1 MKNEIIQNLREL
13 DKFKEIIEQIETK
26 KTPINISGL
35 VFVGKSH
42 MISTIKE
49 DIKRPIC
56 VITYN
61 ELQAKNL
68 VKDLRFFIDKVEY
81 FGKREI
87 ASYDYV
93 SESKDLPYSRIE
105 VLNKIRNK
113 EVNVVVTT
121 IEAIMQ
127 SMIPKETLYKN
138 ILKFTVG
145 SVFENTGFTGKKNL
159 NNLKQLLLLMGY
171 ERSDLVENRGQF
183 SIRGGIVDIGLTEKT
198 GVRIEFWGDE
208 VDSIRYF
215 NLSSQRT
222 TEMTNKITIYPAHEY
237 ILDYE
242 KDKEAIP
249 EYSNIVANICN
260 KIRNKYLA
268 KANEIYS
275 NENIKDTSVNKE
287 IQNNNISGN
296 SKDYNVKI
304 SEVKISD
311 KAKEK
316 VESDIEAIQNG
327 EYISKIDK
335 YFNEFYGKVG
345 SFIDYLPKNILLFID
360 ENSKINQRI
369 ENILIEN
376 NNLIKSLVEK
386 ERFVPEGILNV
397 SEFSSE
403 NWNNLYNEKQT
414 IYLEENNS
422 KEVNKFEFNYRQVNF
437 YKSEIEILINDIKK
451 WQSENKKIVILAG
464 GKESVDKVKELL
476 KEYEIGT
483 NSRPVPKDERDGTNR
498 PVPKPD
504 KLVGKEPVPEPD
516 ILTGGLSSGFE
527 FYDANLVVISLAEA
541 FEGEVKKRKASPT
554 FRQGEK
560 IVFADLKP
568 GDFVVHKT
576 HGIGEFVGVNTI
588 EADGVTKDYI
598 KIRYKNDDML
608 YVPTNN
614 LDNVRKY
621 IGGGDT
627 APTLNKLGSK
637 EWSNTKARV
646 KKNLR
651 EVAKDLIEL
660 YAKRQKI
667 KGYAFSKDTDWQKQF
682 EENFPYQETDDQ
694 LRCIDEVKKD
704 MEQQR
709 PMDRL
714 LCGDVGYGKTEVA
727 IRAAFKAVMDHKQVA
742 YLVPTTVLANQQY
755 EGFKSRM
762 ENFGVNVELLNR
774 FRTKKE
780 QNEVIKKL
788 KLGDVDV
795 VIGTHR
801 ILSEDVVFK
810 DLGLLIIDEEHR
822 FGVKDKEKIKK
833 LKTSVDV
840 LTMTATPIPRTLHM
854 SILGVRDMSVIYEPP
869 QNRRPVQTYVLEYD
883 TEVVKEAITKE
894 LERNGQVFYL
904 YNNVESIPKKAME
917 IQELVPEAKVEFAH
931 GKMTGRELE
940 DIMERFVKQEINVLV
955 CTTILESGIDIPNA
969 NTIIVEN
976 ADRLGLAQ
984 LYQIRGRVGRSDK
997 QAYAYVT
1004 YKRDKLL
1011 SEVADKRLKAIREF
1025 TEFGSG
1031 FKIAMRD
1038 LEIRGAGS
1046 LLGEIQHGHM
1056 EQVGYDTYCNLLD
1069 QVVKEMQGIE
1079 VNESDEEQEIQID
1092 INVSSYI
1099 PDSYIEN
1106 SSQKIEVYQNIALCR
1121 TEEDIQNVID
1131 EIIDRYGIMPKE
1143 LENLIEVARIKE
1155 LCRMA
1160 GVVKVSEKK
1169 NIMMLNTQ
1177 SNSKSVV
1184 FYFDKNK
1191 YNPEIVDTLI
1201 KKYGYN
1207 IKFSAGIEPYIT
1219 LKIGNATEEELIEKV
1234 KEFLKTVDKGTTA
1247 FCPQK

>member
-13 DKFKEIIEQIETK
+13 DKFKEIIEQIEMK

-42 MISTIKE
+42 IISGIKE
-49 DIKRPIC
+49 DVKRPIC
-56 VITYN
+56 VVTYN

-105 VLNKIRNK
+105 VLNKIKNK

-127 SMIPKETLYKN
+127 SMIPKDALYKN
-138 ILKFTVG
+138 ILTFTVG
-145 SVFENTGFTGKKNL
+145 NVFENSGFVGKKNL

-215 NLSSQRT
+215 NISSQRT
-222 TEMTNKITIYPAHEY
+222 TEMTEKITIYPAHEY
-237 ILDYE
+237 ILDYK

-249 EYSNIVANICN
+249 EYSNIASNICN
-260 KIRNKYLA
+260 KIKEKYIDV
-268 KANEIYS
+268 KG
-275 NENIKDTSVNKE
+275 
-287 IQNNNISGN
+287 IS
-296 SKDYNVKI
+296 D
-304 SEVKISD
+304 VKISD

-316 VESDIEAIQNG
+316 VESDLEAIQNG

-335 YFNEFYGKVG
+335 YFNEFYEKVG
-345 SFIDYLPKNILLFID
+345 SFLDYLPKNVLLCID

-386 ERFVPEGILNV
+386 ERFIPEGILNV
-397 SEFSSE
+397 SRFSSE

-451 WQSENKKIVILAG
+451 WQKENKKIFILAG

-483 NSRPVPKDERDGTNR
+483 NSRPVPKDDKDGTNR
-498 PVPKPD
+498 PVPESAKWHFSD
-504 KLVGKEPVPEPD
+504 RHQCA
-516 ILTGGLSSGFE
+516 ILEGGLSSGFE

-541 FEGEVKKRKASPT
+541 FEREVKKRKASPT

-568 GDFVVHKT
+568 GDYVVHKT

-682 EENFPYQETDDQ
+682 EEEFPYQETDDQ

-704 MEQQR
+704 MEQPR

-788 KLGDVDV
+788 KLGEVDV

-833 LKTSVDV
+833 LKASVDV

-883 TEVVKEAITKE
+883 TEVIKEAITKE

-931 GKMTGRELE
+931 GKMTGKELE

-997 QAYAYVT
+997 QAFAYIT

-1079 VNESDEEQEIQID
+1079 VKESDEEPEIQID

-1155 LCRMA
+1155 LCRIA

-1191 YNPEIVDTLI
+1191 YNPEIVDTLV

-1219 LKIGNATEEELIEKV
+1219 LKIGNVTEDELIEKI
-1234 KEFLKTVDKGTTA
+1234 KEFLKSVDKGDTP

>member
-1 MKNEIIQNLREL
+1 
-13 DKFKEIIEQIETK
+13 
-26 KTPINISGL
+26 
-35 VFVGKSH
+35 
-42 MISTIKE
+42 
-49 DIKRPIC
+49 
-56 VITYN
+56 
-61 ELQAKNL
+61 
-68 VKDLRFFIDKVEY
+68 
-81 FGKREI
+81 
-87 ASYDYV
+87 
-93 SESKDLPYSRIE
+93 
-105 VLNKIRNK
+105 
-113 EVNVVVTT
+113 
-121 IEAIMQ
+121 
-127 SMIPKETLYKN
+127 
-138 ILKFTVG
+138 
-145 SVFENTGFTGKKNL
+145 
-159 NNLKQLLLLMGY
+159 
-171 ERSDLVENRGQF
+171 
-183 SIRGGIVDIGLTEKT
+183 
-198 GVRIEFWGDE
+198 
-208 VDSIRYF
+208 
-215 NLSSQRT
+215 
-222 TEMTNKITIYPAHEY
+222 MT
-237 ILDYE
+237 
-242 KDKEAIP
+242 
-249 EYSNIVANICN
+249 
-260 KIRNKYLA
+260 
-268 KANEIYS
+268 
-275 NENIKDTSVNKE
+275 
-287 IQNNNISGN
+287 
-296 SKDYNVKI
+296 
-304 SEVKISD
+304 
-311 KAKEK
+311 
-316 VESDIEAIQNG
+316 
-327 EYISKIDK
+327 
-335 YFNEFYGKVG
+335 
-345 SFIDYLPKNILLFID
+345 
-360 ENSKINQRI
+360 
-369 ENILIEN
+369 
-376 NNLIKSLVEK
+376 
-386 ERFVPEGILNV
+386 
-397 SEFSSE
+397 
-403 NWNNLYNEKQT
+403 
-414 IYLEENNS
+414 
-422 KEVNKFEFNYRQVNF
+422 
-437 YKSEIEILINDIKK
+437 
-451 WQSENKKIVILAG
+451 
-464 GKESVDKVKELL
+464 
-476 KEYEIGT
+476 
-483 NSRPVPKDERDGTNR
+483 
-498 PVPKPD
+498 
-504 KLVGKEPVPEPD
+504 
-516 ILTGGLSSGFE
+516 TGGLSSGFE
-527 FYDANLVVISLAEA
+527 CYDANLVVISLADA
-541 FEGEVKKRKASPT
+541 LEGEVKKKKSSPT

-598 KIRYKNDDML
+598 KIRYKNNDML

-621 IGGGDT
+621 IGGGDS
-627 APTLNKLGSK
+627 APTLNKLGGK

-660 YAKRQKI
+660 YAKRQQA
-667 KGYAFSKDTDWQKQF
+667 KGYAFSGDTDWQKQF
-682 EENFPYQETDDQ
+682 EEEFPYQETDDQ

-742 YLVPTTVLANQQY
+742 YLVPTTILANQQY

-780 QNEVIKKL
+780 QNEVVKKL
-788 KLGDVDV
+788 KLGEIDV
-795 VIGTHR
+795 VVGTHR
-801 ILSEDVVFK
+801 LLSEDVTFK

-883 TEVVKEAITKE
+883 TEVIKEAITKE
-894 LERNGQVFYL
+894 LEREGQVFYL
-904 YNNVESIPKKAME
+904 YNNVENISKKAMD

-940 DIMERFVKQEINVLV
+940 NIMERFINKEINVLV

-997 QAYAYVT
+997 QGYAYVT
-1004 YKRDKLL
+1004 YRRDKLL

-1069 QVVKEMQGIE
+1069 QVVKEMQGME
-1079 VNESDEEQEIQID
+1079 VTESDEEPEIQID

-1106 SSQKIEVYQNIALCR
+1106 GSQKIEVYQNIALCR

-1131 EIIDRYGIMPKE
+1131 ELIDRYGVMPKE

-1155 LCRMA
+1155 MCRNA
-1160 GVVKVSEKK
+1160 GIVKISEKRS
-1169 NIMMLNTQ
+1169 MQDFQNTQ
-1177 SNSKSVV
+1177 QSIV

-1191 YNPEIVDTLI
+1191 YKPEIVDNLI

-1207 IKFSAGIEPYIT
+1207 IKFSTGIEPYVT
-1219 LKIGNATEEELIEKV
+1219 LKIGNVTEEELIERI
-1234 KEFLKTVDKGTTA
+1234 KEFLHEI
-1247 FCPQK
+1247 